1 MKFSR
6 ILYERNSSINPS
18 AGQVLCIRTQITFGG
33 TYSAAASTKL
43 KLEIRGST
51 YWQKFSIRFFVC
63 FLSIFLRINC
73 TVKKHIFH
81 IFFGSGAK
89 FCAQIMKL
97 GTGSKLGA
105 NFRIRIQIQC
115 IWINNTGTVLTP
127 HPPEFVPE
135 PGVLAVQVG
144 VHADVLLE
152 VLLHVGPGRQLTTYY
167 DDHSLNMKTM

>member
-1 MKFSR
+1 
-6 ILYERNSSINPS
+6 
-18 AGQVLCIRTQITFGG
+18 
-33 TYSAAASTKL
+33 
-43 KLEIRGST
+43 
-51 YWQKFSIRFFVC
+51 
-63 FLSIFLRINC
+63 
-73 TVKKHIFH
+73 
-81 IFFGSGAK
+81 
-89 FCAQIMKL
+89 MKL

-115 IWINNTGTVLTP
+115 IWINNTGKVLTP